1 MERIRGH
8 ISCNSGSFC
17 SKQRWRMPYW
27 PSRLLWCRFTHRAT
41 RLALPGHKSV
51 SHIIEHHV
59 FLFWKVFLFL
69 FFTETKRF
77 LCLPKDRKLILF
89 LFFTETKRFL
99 FSQKDRELSFPL
111 FSPKDRN
118 LTYGHDP
125 STKSHSLPLRT

>member
-1 MERIRGH
+1 METKRGH
-8 ISCNSGSFC
+8 TSCNSRPFC
-17 SKQRWRMPYW
+17 SKRRWRMPYW

-41 RLALPGHKSV
+41 RLALPSHKSV
-51 SHIIEHHV
+51 NHIIEHHV

-77 LCLPKDRKLILF
+77 LCLPIDRKLILSCSS
-89 LFFTETKRFL
+89 LK
-99 FSQKDRELSFPL
+99 QKDSSSHKKKGNWASLYSHQ
-111 FSPKDRN
+111 KIGN